1 MARYPVTGPT
11 SFIACPRHGLAV
23 ALGEDGRII
32 SACPSC
38 AAQARIAGMKL
49 AAAVDDR
56 AIEALEESA
65 LQGEAV
71 SPNGRAEASVG
82 G

>member
-1 MARYPVTGPT
+1 MRYPVTSPA
-11 SFIACPRHGLAV
+11 SIIACPRHGLAV

-38 AAQARIAGMKL
+38 AAVARLAELKL
-49 AAAVDDR
+49 AAAVDAR
-56 AIEALEESA
+56 EIAQLEHA
-65 LQGEAV
+65 ARQGEAV